1 MLSHAGAWRGD
12 VVLGMI
18 SGPEIGVVLGMISEP
33 EIGVVLGMISE
44 PEIGFR

>member
-1 MLSHAGAWRGD
+1 MLSHAGGWRGD
-12 VVLGMI
+12 
-18 SGPEIGVVLGMISEP
+18 VVLGMISEP